1 MQELREEF
9 MWLQTFEFFQ
19 MLPNFVNSVMAVLQP
34 QTMLS
39 GIMYHPAQSTS
50 FSRLQFPKPADQ
62 QTFIP
67 FLILNQS
74 ESVKKLNSNLF

>member
-34 QTMLS
+34 QTILS
-39 GIMYHPAQSTS
+39 GIMYHPSIEHILFSFAIPKTSRSTDIYSTS
-50 FSRLQFPKPADQ
+50 NLKSIRIRQEAQ
-62 QTFIP
+62 Q
-67 FLILNQS
+67 
-74 ESVKKLNSNLF
+74 

>member
-39 GIMYHPAQSTS
+39 GIMYHPAQSTEHILFS
-50 FSRLQFPKPADQ
+50 FAIPETSRSTD
-62 QTFIP
+62 IY
-67 FLILNQS
+67 
-74 ESVKKLNSNLF
+74 SVSNLKSIRIRQEAQQ

>member
-39 GIMYHPAQSTS
+39 GIMYHPAQSTEHILFS
-50 FSRLQFPKPADQ
+50 FCNSR
-62 QTFIP
+62 
-67 FLILNQS
+67 NQPI
-74 ESVKKLNSNLF
+74 NRHLFRF